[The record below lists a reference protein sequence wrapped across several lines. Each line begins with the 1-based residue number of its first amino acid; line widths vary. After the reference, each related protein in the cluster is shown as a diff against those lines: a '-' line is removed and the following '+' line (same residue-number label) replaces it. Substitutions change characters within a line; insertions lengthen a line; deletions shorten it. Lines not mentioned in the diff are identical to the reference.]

1 MNTKDTFQPDS
12 GELPPF
18 FTRFWTNLTLTNCYR
33 RTGRR
38 LTLHLY
44 LYVLLNWGLIMKL
57 TTLALAATIAA
68 APFAANAFS
77 VNPTSN
83 VANGGSYD
91 IGNGP
96 YYWDASFNGNDG
108 SGSVS
113 FTFTN
118 NSGSDA
124 HLQIADGTVGQSGA
138 GWFKGGVTAS
148 WTNGSA
154 TTIAAAK
161 TSVGGG
167 FAISTFLADNASDV
181 LTLTWGDARGF
192 KSDIDFTVAAVPL
205 PAGVLLLG
213 TALVGMGAFASRRKT
228 A

>member
-1 MNTKDTFQPDS
+1 MCFGRAHPHVISQLRIVS
-12 GELPPF
+12 EGEKPPF
-18 FTRFWTNLTLTNCYR
+18 AGITQENS
-33 RTGRR
+33 G
-38 LTLHLY
+38 
-44 LYVLLNWGLIMKL
+44 
-57 TTLALAATIAA
+57 
-68 APFAANAFS
+68 
-77 VNPTSN
+77 
-83 VANGGSYD
+83 
-91 IGNGP
+91 
-96 YYWDASFNGNDG
+96 YWDASFNGNDG